1 MLRHCWFGLNQQF
14 RKKIQPIALTTVQ
27 YTVLR
32 TLYERFPKPINQC
45 DLSKLISSNKN
56 NISSILK
63 RLQALQYVKT
73 SVNKSDKRE
82 KQISIS
88 ATGVNTFFSAKE
100 KADEVKKALFQSRW
114 ELSDVGI
121 ETASEIS
128 NTRKRGHE
136 EKDRSITEKKRKT
149 SIGLDEPCA

>member
-1 MLRHCWFGLNQQF
+1 MKSNKFPVLLRHCWFGLNQQF

-100 KADEVKKALFQSRW
+100 KADEVKKALFQNFKHS
-114 ELSDVGI
+114 ELDCLKKYFKKI
-121 ETASEIS
+121 NKKA
-128 NTRKRGHE
+128 NTLK
-136 EKDRSITEKKRKT
+136 
-149 SIGLDEPCA
+149 

>member
-1 MLRHCWFGLNQQF
+1 VKSNKFPVLLRHCWFGLNQQF

-88 ATGVNTFFSAKE
+88 ATGVNTFFSANE
-100 KADEVKKALFQSRW
+100 KADEVKKTLFQNFKHS
-114 ELSDVGI
+114 ELDCLK
-121 ETASEIS
+121 EYF
-128 NTRKRGHE
+128 
-136 EKDRSITEKKRKT
+136 KKINKKADT
-149 SIGLDEPCA
+149 LK